1 MGATSFLLYCFMVT
15 FTPGPTNIVILTTT
29 QNYGSK
35 KALQY
40 TYGSTVA
47 FFILLVL
54 SAIFNTILVNIMPN
68 VILAMKI
75 IGTIYMIY
83 LCYQILKSK
92 DSSSQKNYGNFISGF
107 SMQFL
112 NPKVVLFCLTVIPS
126 FVLTPTRSYFEIFVN
141 VIIITTIAFS
151 AFILWLLFGSI
162 LKKFINQFTN
172 IFNITMAILLL
183 LATTMIWF

>member
-1 MGATSFLLYCFMVT
+1 MGSASFIVYCFMVT

-47 FFILLVL
+47 FFILLLL
-54 SAIFNTILVNIMPN
+54 SAIFNTLLVNIMPN
-68 VILAMKI
+68 IILAMKI

-83 LCYQILKSK
+83 LCYQILKTT
-92 DSSSQKNYGNFISGF
+92 DSSSQKNYGNFSSGF
-107 SMQFL
+107 LMQFL

-126 FVLTPTRSYFEIFVN
+126 FVLTPTSSNFNVFVN
-141 VIIITTIAFS
+141 VIIITIIGFF
-151 AFILWLLFGSI
+151 AFILWLLFGTI
-162 LKKFINQFTN
+162 LKRFIDKFTN